1 MKFKETLDKVLLK
14 LRLKKEDTFCPL
26 LFQHLATNPNG
37 WPSYCCFVEHSLP
50 DSFSIDKDEKK
61 QKTVKNY
68 ELGTDSIESIY
79 NSDSF
84 RQARL
89 DFLRGRKPKSCD
101 RCFNE
106 EKKGIKSKRLQER
119 ERFVDFDRKKAKSIT
134 DKFGYIKKHNIQFE
148 YIELRLGNICNVK
161 CRTCSPWSSSKWIAE
176 NNNLQKQGLGIYFDS
191 KEFNY
196 NWSESEEFWD
206 DLLDHCKNLK
216 VILVNGGE
224 PTLNKEHYKLLQR
237 LIDTELNKSVF
248 LKYHINMTNVPDKL
262 LELWKWF
269 PYLKVSCSIDDIGE
283 RNDYIRFPTK
293 WEDVN
298 KNLKRL
304 LDNNI
309 NISITQTVGF
319 MNYINIPEFHKHFTD
334 LGIKDININLIHHP
348 VFLGPSV
355 LPDKIRD
362 DAHHK
367 FDEYFKGGND
377 QINVI
382 INTFSQPQNK
392 ELWEK
397 TKLFTKSLDK
407 SRKQYIGD
415 YLPEFKKYIREN
427 KKILSDGK
435 K

>member
-14 LRLKKEDTFCPL
+14 LRIKKEDTFCPL

-101 RCFNE
+101 RCFTE

-319 MNYINIPEFHKHFTD
+319 MNYINIPEFHKHFTN
-334 LGIKDININLIHHP
+334 LGIEDININLIHHP
-348 VFLGPSV
+348 AFLGPSV

-362 DAHHK
+362 DAHYK
-367 FDEYFKGGND
+367 FNEYFKGGND
-377 QINVI
+377 QINVMI
-382 INTFSQPQNK
+382 DTFSQPQNK

-427 KKILSDGK
+427 KKIISDGK

>member
-1 MKFKETLDKVLLK
+1 MNEPF
-14 LRLKKEDTFCPL
+14 LKK
-26 LFQHLATNPNG
+26 
-37 WPSYCCFVEHSLP
+37 Y
-50 DSFSIDKDEKK
+50 
-61 QKTVKNY
+61 
-68 ELGTDSIESIY
+68 
-79 NSDSF
+79 
-84 RQARL
+84 
-89 DFLRGRKPKSCD
+89 KPKRYKD
-101 RCFNE
+101 
-106 EKKGIKSKRLQER
+106 
-119 ERFVDFDRKKAKSIT
+119 FVIDP
-134 DKFGYIKKHNIQFE
+134 E
-148 YIELRLGNICNVK
+148 YINLLSTLVKMDSLNILLIGDSSCGKTSLLDATIREYYDKEYIPRDNVLY
-161 CRTCSPWSSSKWIAE
+161 I
-176 NNNLQKQGLGIYFDS
+176 NNLQKQGLGIYFDS
-191 KEFNY
+191 NEFNY

-319 MNYINIPEFHKHFTD
+319 MNYINIPEFHKHFTN

-362 DAHHK
+362 DAHYK

-377 QINVI
+377 QINVMI
-382 INTFSQPQNK
+382 DTFSQPQNK

-397 TKLFTKSLDK
+397 TKLFTKSFSANLCW
-407 SRKQYIGD
+407 INLLTEG
-415 YLPEFKKYIREN
+415 F
-427 KKILSDGK
+427 GK
-435 K
+435 TGFNLFISFNVSNGMFSNS